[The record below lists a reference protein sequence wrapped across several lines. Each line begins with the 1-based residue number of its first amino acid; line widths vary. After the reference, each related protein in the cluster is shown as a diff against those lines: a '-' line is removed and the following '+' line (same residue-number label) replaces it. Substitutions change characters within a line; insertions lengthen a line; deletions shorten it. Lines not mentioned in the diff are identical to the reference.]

1 MGLLESIR
9 RWIDGEQGE
18 DLLEAADEHSKP
30 RRIWEEFLVK
40 IAREVEAVMQREM
53 FTPPGGL
60 TYIPREYVVYLSA
73 EDDKDWQGDKRR
85 GLEQGLFH
93 VLSERAKELA
103 GATPLAAKSF
113 AVELRV
119 DGTLEKGQFRVQAV
133 WDETETG
140 HTQVNARVGAS
151 GRGSQGGT
159 QGMSSDKL
167 PAAAPAAAVNFNDTI
182 RERADGSRGD
192 TEPGGEASAETGEQ
206 SEAGEQTVV
215 RPRIREL
222 YSIEIWRD
230 GVRESV
236 VAITKPEI
244 TIGRG
249 SRSITVDLPLKG
261 DPEISRVHAVL
272 TREGDG
278 RYWLVPKGRNP
289 TLVAGREL
297 PREERT
303 EVQPDQKIA
312 ICNFILRIQPR

>member
-9 RWIDGEQGE
+9 KWIDGEQGE

-93 VLSERAKELA
+93 VLSERARELA

-119 DGTLEKGQFRVQAV
+119 DGTLEKGQFRVQAI

-140 HTQVNARVGAS
+140 HTQVNARVGAAQP
-151 GRGSQGGT
+151 G
-159 QGMSSDKL
+159 
-167 PAAAPAAAVNFNDTI
+167 AAAASQAAINFNDTI
-182 RERADGSRGD
+182 RELADGSRGD
-192 TEPGGEASAETGEQ
+192 TESEGQ
-206 SEAGEQTVV
+206 SELGEQTVV
-215 RPRIREL
+215 RPRIKEL
-222 YSIEIWRD
+222 YTVEIWKD
-230 GVRESV
+230 GVRQSV
-236 VAITKPEI
+236 VPITKREI

-261 DPEISRVHAVL
+261 DPEISRVHATL
-272 TREGDG
+272 TRENDG

-289 TLVAGREL
+289 TMVGTNEL

-312 ICNFILRIQPR
+312 ICNFVIRIQPR

>member
-1 MGLLESIR
+1 MGLIESIR

-30 RRIWEEFLVK
+30 RRVWEEFLVK

-73 EDDKDWQGDKRR
+73 DDDKDWQGDKRR

-93 VLSERAKELA
+93 VLSERAKELS
-103 GATPLAAKSF
+103 GSNQLAAKSF

-133 WDETETG
+133 WDETESG

-151 GRGSQGGT
+151 QAGA
-159 QGMSSDKL
+159 SSG
-167 PAAAPAAAVNFNDTI
+167 ASSGVNLNDTI
-182 RERADGSRGD
+182 RERADGSEGD
-192 TEPGGEASAETGEQ
+192 TEPGGVSEQGE
-206 SEAGEQTVV
+206 SSEQTVV
-215 RPRIREL
+215 RPRIKEL
-222 YSIEIWRD
+222 YSVEIWKD

-236 VAITKPEI
+236 VPIAKPEI

-272 TREGDG
+272 TRENDG

-289 TLVAGREL
+289 TLVGQREI
-297 PREERT
+297 PREGRT
-303 EVQPDQKIA
+303 EVLPDQKIA